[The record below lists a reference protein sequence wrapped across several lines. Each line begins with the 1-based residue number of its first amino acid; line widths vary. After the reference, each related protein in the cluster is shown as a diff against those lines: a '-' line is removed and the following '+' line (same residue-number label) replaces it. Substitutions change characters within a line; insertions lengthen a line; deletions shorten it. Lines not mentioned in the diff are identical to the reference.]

1 MKLKTTL
8 MNGIAG
14 AVLAVSAVAAQA
26 ETELR
31 WASSAPA
38 GTPWVKHS
46 ESFAE
51 AFKEATGGDY
61 NVALFNGSQLGTE
74 VDVLKQVTRGRI
86 AIGAVSTP
94 GMATQVPEVSLLSA
108 PYLFNSIEEVDCV
121 YDNHLTD
128 ALNPLFEARNLKL
141 LQWNELGFANM
152 FGPEKIASPDQL
164 GDMKVRVN
172 VSPAA
177 KNFYDALDVNGIY
190 IPFSEMT
197 SALQTGLI
205 ESGSMQ
211 NILYV
216 AMGFAKAA
224 PHLTLTN
231 HSHDSGMIVMN
242 LDAWKKM
249 STEDQAKLM
258 AALPDQNGLRAGVRG
273 MDAYLVGEF
282 QKAGGQVYELTEEE
296 KAVWRDLGGS
306 KHAELVSEIGGGAEA
321 FWADLTKAVAD
332 CRK

>member
-1 MKLKTTL
+1 MKLKTVL
-8 MNGIAG
+8 KNGLAA
-14 AVLAVSAVAAQA
+14 AVLAVSAGATQA

-46 ESFAE
+46 EAFAE
-51 AFKEATGGDY
+51 AFKEATGGAY
-61 NVALFNGSQLGTE
+61 TVALFNGSQLGTE
-74 VDVLKQVTRGRI
+74 VDVLKQITRGRI
-86 AIGAVSTP
+86 AIGVISTP
-94 GMATQVPEVSLLSA
+94 GMATQVPEASLLSA
-108 PYLFNSIEEVDCV
+108 PYLFNSADEVDCV
-121 YDNHLTD
+121 YDNHLTGT
-128 ALNPLFEARNLKL
+128 LEPLLEARNLKL

-152 FGPEKIASPDQL
+152 FGPEKISNPDQL

-177 KNFYDALDVNGIY
+177 KNFYDALGVNGIY

-224 PHLTLTN
+224 PHLTLTS

-242 LDAWKKM
+242 LDIWNKM
-249 STEDQAKLM
+249 SAEDQEKLM
-258 AALPDQNGLRAGVRG
+258 ASLPDQNGLRAGVRG

-282 QKAGGQVYELTEEE
+282 QKAGGQVYELSDDEL
-296 KAVWRDLGGS
+296 AVWREAGGS
-306 KHAELVSEIGGGAEA
+306 KHAELVADIGGEAEA
-321 FWADLTKAVAD
+321 FWGDVTNAVAA